1 MSDKEKIEMKTQQWQ
16 TSDKAEYKDF
26 LHIRESRD
34 KLNVPEGVN
43 AKIYKG
49 VTIGLCVLH
58 GGRVETQAGVI
69 LDKCIINAGELCLF
83 TGTKVN
89 HLLAHKGCTLI
100 VRSGVIL
107 PDFKQT
113 GMISSC
119 YYPGTRVNSPYKKIS
134 RTR

>member
-1 MSDKEKIEMKTQQWQ
+1 MEIRQGQ
-16 TSDKAEYKDF
+16 TSDTPKDKDF
-26 LHIRESRD
+26 LHIRESCD

-43 AKIYKG
+43 VKLYKG
-49 VTIGLCVLH
+49 VTIGLCILH

-89 HLLAHKGCTLI
+89 HLLAHEGCTLF
-100 VRSGVIL
+100 VRSGVSL

-113 GMISSC
+113 GLISAC
-119 YYPGTRVNSPYKKIS
+119 FYPGTRMNSPYKKIA